1 MGSAHA
7 IMDGTAVLWIA
18 QHGSGNPCMAL
29 PCIELL
35 AGHEGAHW
43 GILHGIVMLHVTS
56 SDCRSGR
63 ALSDAGLRQGLAV
76 PQMQGSAVKVGIC
89 SAGSTAVAGCSD
101 VGE

>member
-1 MGSAHA
+1 
-7 IMDGTAVLWIA
+7 
-18 QHGSGNPCMAL
+18 
-29 PCIELL
+29 
-35 AGHEGAHW
+35 
-43 GILHGIVMLHVTS
+43 MLHVTS

-76 PQMQGSAVKVGIC
+76 PQMQGSAITVGIH